1 MRPRLGDLRD
11 ADLSELHALYDE
23 GELPDE
29 EDIHGELRGEVLA
42 GRGIGRTRLWRR
54 AANLAPWAG
63 MRIDTD
69 DGGGVNHIGFPPL
82 VFDRYGFETYVE
94 KDREGGALVLDYD
107 VEGNPYA
114 LRRLEERLRE
124 IEDGLFLGKSFVRV
138 GGRRVFLHYY
148 AVESAES
155 IGTEIPV
162 E

>member
-1 MRPRLGDLRD
+1 MRLRLEDMRD

-23 GELPDE
+23 GEVPAEKDV
-29 EDIHGELRGEVLA
+29 HGEMRGLVLA

-82 VFDRYGFETYVE
+82 VFDRYGFESHVE
-94 KDREGGALVLDYD
+94 RDREGGALVLDYD
-107 VEGNPYA
+107 VGENPYA

-124 IEDGLFLGKSFVRV
+124 IEDGLFLGKSYLRA
-138 GGRRVFLHYY
+138 GGRSFFLHYY
-148 AVESAES
+148 AVEPEAVR
-155 IGTEIPV
+155 IPI